1 MFTKAQMPTCISRR
15 ACADRYTFR
24 LINEKGQIGKHI
36 WTEYRCPNV
45 VSIDGTVCAECSIK
59 LPKYKYQA
67 SQKCDHGHVGG
78 PYPSDSKLYG
88 SAYFQKE
95 IKVGWLVAEPDEIR
109 AKAAVLQASMGRKKI
124 VQAEE
129 IVKAEQV
136 EGGEKPIEPIQVV
149 EQVDPASKPVK
160 TKRAY
165 NRKVPLIPKSET
177 EVSKEPKPK
186 LTKAERKP
194 RQKKVIPVVD
204 TIKPIENPLE
214 PKLIEVI
221 APPLIITDC
230 IVVKVKKTRI
240 EGKEYFY
247 DSASGKLYGVSVN
260 GVGAYKGRYN
270 AETEVVDTTF
280 PDSDCE

>member
-1 MFTKAQMPTCISRR
+1 MTTCISRR

-24 LINEKGQIGKHI
+24 LINEKGEIGKHI
-36 WTEYRCPNV
+36 WTEYRCPNA
-45 VSIDGTVCAECSIK
+45 VSIDGTVCAECSMK

-67 SQKCDHGHVGG
+67 SQKCDHGNVGG
-78 PYPSDSKLYG
+78 PYPPDSKLYG
-88 SAYFQKE
+88 SSYFQKE
-95 IKVGWLVAEPDEIR
+95 IKAGWLVAEPDEIR
-109 AKAAVLQASMGRKKI
+109 AKAAVLQATMGRKKI
-124 VQAEE
+124 QTET
-129 IVKAEQV
+129 ID
-136 EGGEKPIEPIQVV
+136 KPVDSIQQEANAIETTGTPVV
-149 EQVDPASKPVK
+149 EVAKPVK

-165 NRKVPLIPKSET
+165 NRKVPLIPKADKT
-177 EVSKEPKPK
+177 EVSNETKPVIA
-186 LTKAERKP
+186 KAEKKP

-204 TIKPIENPLE
+204 SVKPIENPLE

-240 EGKEYFY
+240 EGKEYYY
-247 DSASGKLYGVSVN
+247 DSASGKLYGISVN

-270 AETEVVDTTF
+270 AETQVVDTTF

>member
-1 MFTKAQMPTCISRR
+1 MFNKAQMSTCISRR

-24 LINEKGQIGKHI
+24 LINEKGEIGKHI
-36 WTEYRCPNV
+36 WTEYRCPNA
-45 VSIDGTVCAECSIK
+45 VSVDGIVCSECSMK

-95 IKVGWLVAEPDEIR
+95 IKAGWIVAEPDEIR
-109 AKAAVLQASMGRKKI
+109 AKAAVLQASSMARKK
-124 VQAEE
+124 V
-129 IVKAEQV
+129 QV
-136 EGGEKPIEPIQVV
+136 ETIQVETIQKSEQEAPVV
-149 EQVDPASKPVK
+149 EVAKPVK

-165 NRKVPLIPKSET
+165 NRKVPLIKKTETNET
-177 EVSKEPKPK
+177 EISNEPKAVIA
-186 LTKAERKP
+186 KAEKKP

-204 TIKPIENPLE
+204 SIKPIENPLE
-214 PKLIEVI
+214 PKLIEVV
-221 APPLIITDC
+221 APPLMITDC

-240 EGKEYFY
+240 EGKEYYY
-247 DSASGKLYGVSVN
+247 DSVSGKLYGVSVN

-270 AETEVVDTTF
+270 AETQVVDTTF
-280 PDSDCE
+280 PDSDSE